1 MTEFPEQSS
10 GLEVCRVAVRLPPFW
25 SDRPA
30 IWFAQ
35 AESQFELAAIT
46 RQRTKFNYVVSQLN
60 QQQASEVED
69 IIIAPPEHEPYDRLK
84 AELIR
89 RLSTSREQRVRQLLS
104 HEEMGDRKPSQFLR
118 HLKSLAP
125 EVPDDFLRTV
135 WSSRLPPHVQAILAG
150 QTDGNLESTAQLAD
164 KICEVTT
171 PPTTASISPA
181 APDNMPEILGRIEE
195 LSRQLAALQAE
206 HSRAR
211 SMSRERNRSQSRDR
225 RRDNAGSHAQP
236 HNVCWYHTKF
246 GNGARKCTPPC
257 SHQRSSD
264 SHNESNQPADS
275 RQENSNS
282 RR

>member
-1 MTEFPEQSS
+1 MIVNLRNSSAISKALLQKFLMTSFVPFGPVDSLLMYRRS
-10 GLEVCRVAVRLPPFW
+10 LP
-25 SDRPA
+25 
-30 IWFAQ
+30 
-35 AESQFELAAIT
+35 
-46 RQRTKFNYVVSQLN
+46 
-60 QQQASEVED
+60 
-69 IIIAPPEHEPYDRLK
+69 
-84 AELIR
+84 
-89 RLSTSREQRVRQLLS
+89 
-104 HEEMGDRKPSQFLR
+104 G
-118 HLKSLAP
+118 
-125 EVPDDFLRTV
+125 
-135 WSSRLPPHVQAILAG
+135 
-150 QTDGNLESTAQLAD
+150 TDGNLESTAQLAD

-211 SMSRERNRSQSRDR
+211 SMPRERNRSQSRDR